1 MIQRSYSL
9 PSCTLLIEGISTS
22 GDVLSILTSFACRFS
37 HQTEPIVGGLDLLN
51 SLVKVVGAYAQ
62 ALKSNT
68 SLVIPDKQ
76 VRLEPEGKHLHL
88 LSVLLNEADANNPK
102 ELQIKLNTIQLFDL
116 MEGLDRLCCDPTT
129 LPDLKLVTQIADYRS
144 QSQLNNQ
151 AVPAIAGVVS
161 LAIAA
166 SVLYFIPIPK
176 PSPKPSQP
184 VPVQTVPK
192 PKVSTPPT
200 SPTSSSSPES
210 SPTPTSSSSPESS
223 PSATSSSTPTSSPSP
238 TSSSS
243 PESSPTPSSNRN

>member
-9 PSCTLLIEGISTS
+9 PSCTLQIEGISTG
-22 GDVLSILTSFACRFS
+22 GDVLSILSSFGCRFN
-37 HQTEPIVGGLDLLN
+37 HHAEPIVGGLELLN

-68 SLVIPDKQ
+68 ALMIPEKQ
-76 VRLEPEGKHLHL
+76 VRLEPEGKHIHV

-102 ELQIKLNTIQLFDL
+102 QLQIKLNTIQLFDL
-116 MEGLDRLCCDPTT
+116 MESLDRLCCDPTT

-144 QSQLNNQ
+144 LSQLNNQ

-166 SVLYFIPIPK
+166 TVLYFIPIPK

-210 SPTPTSSSSPESS
+210 SATPTRSASPESS
-223 PSATSSSTPTSSPSP
+223 PSPTRSA
-238 TSSSS
+238 S
-243 PESSPTPSSNRN
+243 PESSPTPSSTRN